1 MAAAEA
7 QPEHQASGGPAIANP
22 VAAWRYVIPNAVTSM
37 SLVLGL
43 FVLLA
48 ASEGRF
54 TDAAWLMVWCV
65 LLDKLDG
72 TTARLLR
79 ATSKFGVQLD
89 SLADLVVF
97 GVAPAGTIMLLSRAE
112 PELFAAYGGFGLV
125 PAAMAMFVVCSALRL
140 AKFNVLAE
148 SGGPSVF
155 FGMPTTLAGG
165 LLALLLLIGLQY
177 ELDGLLGALPIV
189 AAGFALLMVSNLPL
203 PKIGH
208 DAGKAMKVFQLVTVA
223 LAYVFGFM
231 RIFPE
236 YLLGI
241 SLFYALVGFG
251 WGFLHR
257 DELRNPSKPND
268 DDDFDLQPQPG

>member
-1 MAAAEA
+1 MLAEA
-7 QPEHQASGGPAIANP
+7 RPKP
-22 VAAWRYVIPNAVTSM
+22 VAAWRYVIPNAVTSL

-54 TDAAWLMVWCV
+54 VDAGWLMVWCV

-72 TTARLLR
+72 TSARLLG

-97 GVAPAGTIMLLSRAE
+97 GVAPAGTIMLFSRAE
-112 PELFAAYGGFGLV
+112 PELFAAYGGVGLV

-140 AKFNVLAE
+140 AKFNVLSE
-148 SGGPSVF
+148 SDGPSVF

-165 LLALLLLIGLQY
+165 LLALLVLIGLQY
-177 ELDGLLGALPIV
+177 QLEGLLATLPII

-208 DAGKAMKVFQLVTVA
+208 DAGRAMKVFQLVTVA

-251 WGFLHR
+251 WGLVHR
-257 DELRNPSKPND
+257 SELRSPGKPD
-268 DDDFDLQPQPG
+268 DDDLDLQPQPS

>member
-1 MAAAEA
+1 MA
-7 QPEHQASGGPAIANP
+7 P
-22 VAAWRYVIPNAVTSM
+22 WRYVIPNAVTSL

-54 TDAAWLMVWCV
+54 VDAGWLMVWCV

-72 TTARLLR
+72 TSARLLG

-112 PELFAAYGGFGLV
+112 PELFSLYGGFGLV

-165 LLALLLLIGLQY
+165 LLALLVLIGLEY
-177 ELDGLLGALPIV
+177 ELAGLLGALPII

-208 DAGKAMKVFQLVTVA
+208 DAGRAMKVFQLVTVA

-241 SLFYALVGFG
+241 SVFYALVGFG

-257 DELRNPSKPND
+257 GELRNPSKSN
-268 DDDFDLQPQPG
+268 DDDFDLQPQAG

>member
-1 MAAAEA
+1 MAAAEG
-7 QPEHQASGGPAIANP
+7 QPEHEASGGSAATTR
-22 VAAWRYVIPNAVTSM
+22 VAAWRYVIPNAVTSL

-54 TDAAWLMVWCV
+54 TDAGWLMVWCV

-72 TTARLLR
+72 TSARLLH

-97 GVAPAGTIMLLSRAE
+97 GVAPAGTIMLFSRAE

-125 PAAMAMFVVCSALRL
+125 PIAMALFVVCSALRL
-140 AKFNVLAE
+140 AKFNVLSE
-148 SGGPSVF
+148 TGGPSVF

-165 LLALLLLIGLQY
+165 LMALLLLIALQY
-177 ELDGLLGALPIV
+177 QLEGLLGALPIIG
-189 AAGFALLMVSNLPL
+189 AAFALMMVSNMPL

-208 DAGKAMKVFQLVTVA
+208 DAGKAVKVFQLVTVG

-257 DELRNPSKPND
+257 AELRSPSKSD
-268 DDDFDLQPQPG
+268 DDDFDLQPQAG